1 LIAIRAGT
9 SVALRTEATMAFRKA
24 KITAALV
31 RELNRVK
38 RWLIPSCPA
47 TWCGDSTVKRV
58 STLCGEEHAANDTM

>member
-1 LIAIRAGT
+1 
-9 SVALRTEATMAFRKA
+9 MAFRKA